1 MKTAINNTDLH
12 FEHITWKGETALWR
26 DELQSFDQRLAEIEG
41 RWTRRDVLGRLEQF
55 QNEFR
60 IHRDRIHNLVDAVEA
75 HEHVLAMAEG
85 QEEEALDRQAFW
97 KHSDIRE
104 RMETERLL
112 YADLKKRFFAFLSRT
127 L

>member
-1 MKTAINNTDLH
+1 MKTVINNTDLH
-12 FEHITWKGETALWR
+12 FEHHTWKGETALWR
-26 DELQSFDQRLAEIEG
+26 DELKSFEKRLAEIEE
-41 RWTRRDVLGRLEQF
+41 RWTRSDVLGRLEQF

-60 IHRDRIHNLVDAVEA
+60 IHKDRIYSLIDAVEA
-75 HEHVLAMAEG
+75 HENVLAMAEG
-85 QEEEALDRQAFW
+85 QEEEALDRQGYL

-104 RMETERLL
+104 RMETERLM